1 MRKAGQEAIDVA
13 RAISGF
19 LCDFAPMHKTGSEHT
34 LRSYR
39 CAIALYMEY
48 LEKEAG
54 VTAAGLSWEHFRKPL
69 VEGWLAWLAAARG
82 NSAATRNVRLGALRA
97 FLEYAAS
104 RSPAAMCAHQESTT
118 IGRAKCPKRKVEGM
132 TKEAV
137 KALLLAPDT
146 STRTGRRDLA
156 LMETLYATAT
166 RIDEALSLTLG
177 NVHLGRKRPC
187 IDVVGKGKKART
199 LYLPKRAASCLKA
212 YMAEFHPGE
221 RGDSDLFFYAR
232 HSAGDTKLTQ
242 TAVRKRLRLHA
253 ARAHEACPDVP
264 LGLHAHQFRH
274 ARASHWLD
282 EGMDVVK
289 ISFLLGHEQ
298 LQTTM
303 VYLDISPESV
313 LGAVESLQDDYGK
326 GIRPK
331 WPTDGESL
339 AGFCGL

>member
-1 MRKAGQEAIDVA
+1 MRKAGQEAIGIA
-13 RAISGF
+13 RAVSGF
-19 LCDFAPMHKTGSEHT
+19 LCDFAPMHKTSSEHT

-48 LEKEAG
+48 LEEEGGA
-54 VTAAGLSWEHFRKPL
+54 TAAGLSWEHFRKPL
-69 VEGWLAWLAAARG
+69 VEGWLAWLSGARG

-104 RSPAAMCAHQESTT
+104 RNPVAMCAYQESTT
-118 IGRAKCPKRKVEGM
+118 IGRAKRPKRKVEGM

-137 KALLLAPDT
+137 KALLQVPDT

-156 LMETLYATAT
+156 LMETLYATAA
-166 RIDEALSLTLG
+166 RIDEALSLRLA
-177 NVHLGRKRPC
+177 NVHPSRKRPC

-199 LYLPKRAASCLKA
+199 LYLPRRAASCLRA

-221 RGDSDLFFYAR
+221 RESSALLFYAS
-232 HSAGDTKLTQ
+232 HAAGDTKLTQ
-242 TAVRKRLRLHA
+242 AAVRKRLRLHA
-253 ARAHEACPDVP
+253 ARAHEICPDVP
-264 LGLHAHQFRH
+264 LGLHAHQLRH

-282 EGMDVVK
+282 EGMDIVK

-303 VYLDISPESV
+303 VYLDVSPESV
-313 LGAVESLQDDYGK
+313 LGAVEALQDEYGK
-326 GIRPK
+326 GVKPK
-331 WPTDGESL
+331 WPKDGGSL

>member
-13 RAISGF
+13 RAVSGF
-19 LCDFAPMHKTGSEHT
+19 LCDFAPMRKTSSEHT

-39 CAIALYMEY
+39 CAIALYMRY
-48 LEKEAG
+48 LEEEVG
-54 VTAAGLSWEHFRKPL
+54 ITAAGLSWGHFRKPL
-69 VEGWLAWLAAARG
+69 VEGWLAWLAGARG
-82 NSAATRNVRLGALRA
+82 NGAATRNVRLGALRA

-104 RSPAAMCAHQESTT
+104 RSPVAMCAYQESTT
-118 IGRAKCPKRKVEGM
+118 IGRAKSPKRKVEGM

-137 KALLLAPDT
+137 KALLQAPDT

-166 RIDEALSLTLG
+166 RIDEALSLSLA
-177 NVHLGRKRPC
+177 NVHLGRRRPC

-212 YMAEFHPGE
+212 YVAEFHPDE
-221 RGDSDLFFYAR
+221 RDGSALLFYAR
-232 HSAGDTKLTQ
+232 HAAGDTKLTQ
-242 TAVRKRLRLHA
+242 AAVRKRLRLHA
-253 ARAHEACPDVP
+253 ARAHEACPEVP
-264 LGLHAHQFRH
+264 LGLHAHQLRH

-282 EGMDVVK
+282 EGVDVVK

-303 VYLDISPESV
+303 VYLDVSPESV
-313 LGAVESLQDDYGK
+313 LGAVESLQDEYGK
-326 GIRPK
+326 SVKPR
-331 WPTDGESL
+331 WPTNSESL
-339 AGFCGL
+339 AEFCGL

>member
-1 MRKAGQEAIDVA
+1 MRKAGDGAIAVA
-13 RAISGF
+13 RCIAGF
-19 LCDFAPMHKTGSEHT
+19 LGDYAPMHKTGSEHT

-48 LEKEAG
+48 LESMLG
-54 VTAAGLSWEHFRKPL
+54 VSPGDLSWEQFRRPA
-69 VEGWLAWLAAARG
+69 VEGWLAWLEEGRG

-104 RSPAAMCAHQESTT
+104 RDPEAMCARQEATL
-118 IGRAKCPKRKVEGM
+118 IERKRCPKRKVEGL
-132 TKEAV
+132 TREAV
-137 KALLLAPDT
+137 KALLQAPDT

-156 LMETLYATAT
+156 LMEALYATAA
-166 RIDEALSLTLG
+166 RIDEALSLRMG
-177 NVHLGRKRPC
+177 NVHLERKKPC
-187 IDVVGKGKKART
+187 IDVVGKGRKART
-199 LYLPKRAASCLKA
+199 LYLPKRAARCLKG
-212 YMAEFHPGE
+212 YIAEFHPGE
-221 RGDSDLFFYAR
+221 PGDGDLVFFAK
-232 HSAGDTKLTQ
+232 HAAGNTKLTQ
-242 TAVRKRLRLHA
+242 AAVSKRLKLHA
-253 ARAHEACPDVP
+253 AAAHEICADVP
-264 LGLHAHQFRH
+264 LGLHAHQLRH

-303 VYLDISPESV
+303 VYLDVSPESV

-326 GIRPK
+326 GVKPR
-331 WPTDGESL
+331 WPTDGDSL